1 MISSWVL
8 RRLYLRSFYC
18 FSNIY
23 AVVKAQPKKPVPR
36 YVDTVKGT
44 THDLIPSGLESI
56 YIHSKKFGKTPN
68 YVLNFMKRRVLDEQ
82 EKQDDELTSA
92 QPACRYIT
100 HEERDK
106 LLQVS

>member
-1 MISSWVL
+1 M
-8 RRLYLRSFYC
+8 
-18 FSNIY
+18 
-23 AVVKAQPKKPVPR
+23 VKAQPKKPVPR
-36 YVDTVKGT
+36 YVDSVKGA

-56 YIHSKKFGKTPN
+56 YIHSKKFGKTPT
-68 YVLNFMKRRVLDEQ
+68 YVLNFMKKRVLDDQ

-106 LLQVS
+106 LLQVSQKLRSKS